1 MLKGVCDNVIYS
13 RDMRA
18 AILAQNAVAPG
29 FTTLF
34 GNLIV
39 SQKPTEDVT
48 NKGWLAE
55 YSTYL

>member
-18 AILAQNAVAPG
+18 SILAQNAVAPG
-29 FTTLF
+29 FTTLL

-39 SQKPTEDVT
+39 SQKPADDVAS
-48 NKGWLAE
+48 KGWLTE
-55 YSTYL
+55 YSTY